1 MSDGDNAGPCGK
13 KRGESVTEQ
22 RQGVVHDKLLQKGF
36 LLSVSGGSF
45 PPLPP
50 ARFEM
55 PAARGKTSLSM
66 PETGEKERNCL
77 FKSYTNLE

>member
-1 MSDGDNAGPCGK
+1 M
-13 KRGESVTEQ
+13 
-22 RQGVVHDKLLQKGF
+22 VHNKLLRKDSP
-36 LLSVSGGSF
+36 LSVSGGSF
-45 PPLPP
+45 PPRPP

-55 PAARGKTSLSM
+55 LPPEEKRLSM